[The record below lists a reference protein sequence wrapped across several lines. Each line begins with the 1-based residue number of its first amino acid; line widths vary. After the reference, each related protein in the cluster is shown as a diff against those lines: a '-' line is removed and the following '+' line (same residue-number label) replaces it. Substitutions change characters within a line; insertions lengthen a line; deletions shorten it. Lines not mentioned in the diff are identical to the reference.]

1 MSEAEKDEK
10 TEEPTARQIEKF
22 RERGDIAKSQ
32 ELNSAAMLVGS
43 TLTLALFA
51 SSAAGPTME
60 LAQFVFSNLHDYE
73 NTLATIDT
81 FIAGVAVE
89 IGSLYAPGFALLM
102 VMGLGVGLGQTRF
115 LWTTKVFEFKPEKFD
130 PIKGI
135 KRVLFSADTVVN
147 TLRNAAKVLLL
158 GAAGAASLWYFAPDV
173 RDLVSKGPWGT
184 AETLVAI
191 VVYPFLA
198 NAIVMILVGVADYAW
213 QRHRTHERM
222 KMTKEEVKREMK
234 ETEGD
239 PLFKSR
245 RRQKHMELLSVN
257 EMVEAVSA
265 ATVVLNNPTHF
276 SVALRYADG
285 DGAPTVIA
293 KGADHIALRIREKAG
308 EHGVP
313 MLTRPPLAR
322 ALYKDVEVGKQ
333 IPEEFFQAVAEIL
346 AYVYVNHSTRRT
358 PR

>member
-1 MSEAEKDEK
+1 MSEAEQDEK

-22 RERGDIAKSQ
+22 RERGEIAKSQ
-32 ELNSAAMLVGS
+32 ELNSAAMLIGSALTLSLFGS
-43 TLTLALFA
+43 T
-51 SSAAGPTME
+51 AAGPTME
-60 LAQFVFSNLHDYE
+60 IAKGVFSNLHDYE
-73 NTLATIDT
+73 NTISTLDVYIVGIVVELAT
-81 FIAGVAVE
+81 
-89 IGSLYAPGFALLM
+89 LYAPGFALLM
-102 VMGLGVGLGQTRF
+102 FMGLGVGLGQTKF

-130 PIKGI
+130 PVKGL
-135 KRVLFSADTVVN
+135 KRLLFSADTVVN
-147 TLRNAAKVLLL
+147 TLRNAVKVLLL
-158 GAAGAASLWYFAPDV
+158 GAAGAASVWYFAPDV

-184 AETLVAI
+184 AETLAAI
-191 VVYPFLA
+191 IVYPFIA
-198 NAIVMILVGVADYAW
+198 NAIIMILVGVGDYAW
-213 QRHRTHERM
+213 QLHRTHKRM

-257 EMVEAVSA
+257 EMVEAVGA
-265 ATVVLNNPTHF
+265 ATVVINNPTHF

-293 KGADHIALRIREKAG
+293 KGADHIAFRIREKAT
-308 EHGVP
+308 ERDVP

-322 ALYKDVEVGKQ
+322 ALYKNVEVGKQ

-346 AYVYVNHSTRRT
+346 AYVYVNHGDRRNG
-358 PR
+358 